1 MAMAAGRVLPTSAP
15 PKISI
20 NKLLVCGGGIAP
32 PLLVF
37 TILVLPAQL
46 LPRIEED
53 LLYTLPVYDDFVE
66 KSGVGTKRRHHR
78 VGHWTLPL
86 ETTAGHKEKYKITCT
101 QQERETTK
109 TTRHLICGW
118 RIRLASYTHA
128 VCVCNQLIERVCVCL
143 FLFCFQELKEKQQ
156 Q

>member
-66 KSGVGTKRRHHR
+66 KSGVGAKRRHHLFR
-78 VGHWTLPL
+78 RPL
-86 ETTAGHKEKYKITCT
+86 DVAIGNHGRPQRKI
-101 QQERETTK
+101 QDN
-109 TTRHLICGW
+109 
-118 RIRLASYTHA
+118 TH
-128 VCVCNQLIERVCVCL
+128 NK
-143 FLFCFQELKEKQQ
+143 KEKQQ
-156 Q
+156 KQLDILFAAGGFVWHRTHTPCVCVTS